1 MFWKRKRSPTVKSPP
16 PDSDPELTAYRATL
30 ARRQETVAEL
40 ELDLLNSQTE
50 LAEFSGELERR
61 IGPLQKRLADVQ
73 AELKEARQ
81 RASRQI
87 LWGDRADSPDIPED
101 VSAQYQRM
109 WGPDTGPRPDP
120 VPAAYSAPPLA
131 DRFAQL
137 ESQLKLLYRALAKRF
152 HPDLSADPAEKP
164 WREQMMARVNTA
176 YRAQDLPA
184 LRQLAGEPNAAP
196 ASAGQLA
203 PKTRPQI
210 LAELQAEIERLDQ
223 LAASLEQ
230 QLDDLARSP
239 AVRLKLDAVFAR
251 RAGRDLVAELAA
263 QLQADLT
270 RAEKEL
276 ASLR

>member
-1 MFWKRKRSPTVKSPP
+1 MFWKRKRSPPYKPP
-16 PDSDPELTAYRATL
+16 PADSDPELTAYRATL

-50 LAEFSGELERR
+50 LAEFNAELERR
-61 IGPLQKRLADVQ
+61 IVPLQKRLAEVQ
-73 AELKEARQ
+73 AALKEARQ

-87 LWGDRADSPDIPED
+87 LWGARATSPDIPED

-109 WGPDTGPRPDP
+109 WGPD
-120 VPAAYSAPPLA
+120 PAQGAYSAPPSA
-131 DRFAQL
+131 DRFAEI

-164 WREQMMARVNTA
+164 WREKMMARVNTA
-176 YRAQDLPA
+176 YHAQDLTA
-184 LRQLAGEPNAAP
+184 LRQLAAEPNVAP
-196 ASAGQLA
+196 ASAAPLA
-203 PKTRPQI
+203 PKTRAQI
-210 LAELQAEIERLDQ
+210 MADLQAEIERLDQ
-223 LAASLEQ
+223 LASTLEQ
-230 QLDDLARSP
+230 QLDDLAKSP

-276 ASLR
+276 ASLH